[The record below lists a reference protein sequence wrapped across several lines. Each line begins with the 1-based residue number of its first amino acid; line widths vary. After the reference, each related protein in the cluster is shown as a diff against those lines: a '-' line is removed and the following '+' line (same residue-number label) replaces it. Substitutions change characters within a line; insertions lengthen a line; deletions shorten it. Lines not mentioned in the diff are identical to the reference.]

1 MMTSQQALKLAQH
14 ILGYWGEYDS
24 FTAEHT
30 FINEN
35 GDIEIHSI
43 SLCGSCIG
51 SLSNEFR
58 LIQVSISVQFPNH
71 IRVVCNL

>member
-14 ILGYWGEYDS
+14 ILDYWAENDP
-24 FTAEHT
+24 FTQEHT

-43 SLCGSCIG
+43 NLCGSCIG
-51 SLSNEFR
+51 KLSNEFR
-58 LIQVSISVQFPNH
+58 LILVSTSVQFPDH
-71 IRVVCNL
+71 IRVVCCL